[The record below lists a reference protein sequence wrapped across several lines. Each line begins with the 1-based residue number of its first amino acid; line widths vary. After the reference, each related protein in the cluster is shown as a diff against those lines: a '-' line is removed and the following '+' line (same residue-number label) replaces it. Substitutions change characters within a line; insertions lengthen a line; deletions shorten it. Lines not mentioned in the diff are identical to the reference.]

1 MENDAKQ
8 PHIVCA
14 ARGGQHI
21 QPSVKRA
28 IELAHE
34 TGARLTFLYILDIE
48 FMKHTSLGRTNLIF
62 DALDKMGEFMMLRL
76 CEYATEGG
84 CVNADYAIRHG
95 KVRKEIKDYLAETR
109 PGLLVLGRPKHGPE
123 HEEPPAFERE
133 GIVRFAEEITRETG
147 VKVELV

>member
-1 MENDAKQ
+1 MTSSETQ

-28 IELAHE
+28 IELACE
-34 TGARLTFLYILDIE
+34 SNARLTFLYILDIE
-48 FMKHTSLGRTNLIF
+48 FMKHTSLGRTSLIF

-76 CEYATEGG
+76 CEYAAEGG
-84 CVNADYAIRHG
+84 CANADYAIRHG
-95 KVRKEIKDYLAETR
+95 KVREEIKAYLAETR
-109 PGLLVLGRPKHGPE
+109 PGLLVLGRPNHGPE
-123 HEEPPAFERE
+123 HEEPPAFEHE

-147 VKVELV
+147 VRVELV